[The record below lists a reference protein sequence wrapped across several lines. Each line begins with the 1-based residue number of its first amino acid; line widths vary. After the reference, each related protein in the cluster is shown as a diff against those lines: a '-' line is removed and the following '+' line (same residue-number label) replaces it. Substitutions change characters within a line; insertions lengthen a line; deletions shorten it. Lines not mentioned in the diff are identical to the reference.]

1 VASGAPIVLGLRKI
15 SINRSCNKI
24 VHLLVDM
31 NNHIIKGLV
40 DIEALM
46 LVTIVSVVKELG
58 IMHLVIGFKF
68 YKIALGVVR
77 STMGKINEL
86 PIYDVGEMLCKM
98 DFMVV
103 DTNGYDVMLELYFL
117 IKIKHVV
124 DIEQ

>member
-1 VASGAPIVLGLRKI
+1 VAFGAPTVLGLRKI
-15 SINRSCNKI
+15 SINQSRNKI

-40 DIEALM
+40 DTKASM
-46 LVTIVSVVKELG
+46 LVTIVSVIKELG

-68 YKIALGVVR
+68 YKIALRVVR
-77 STMGKINEL
+77 LAMGKINEL
-86 PIYDVGEMLCKM
+86 PIYDIKEVLCKM

-103 DTNGYDVMLELYFL
+103 DTYGYNVMLELYFL